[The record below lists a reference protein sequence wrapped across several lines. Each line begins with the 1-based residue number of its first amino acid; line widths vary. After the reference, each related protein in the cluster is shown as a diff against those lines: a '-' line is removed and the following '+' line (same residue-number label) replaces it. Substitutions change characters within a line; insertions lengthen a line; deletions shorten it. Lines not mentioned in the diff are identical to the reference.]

1 MLRLV
6 ANWPM
11 SNIVQFFTRIGA
23 QHTSIFTMID
33 LLSGTVAS
41 CKKCN
46 HCVRNVRRCV
56 PIYMT
61 FGPKRVPSYF
71 QEQIASVVL
80 TGLIYNIC
88 EIYLDDCIVYATSNE
103 QSLGRLEA
111 IFVKDSRRKTYFSNI
126 KSVYR

>member
-1 MLRLV
+1 
-6 ANWPM
+6 
-11 SNIVQFFTRIGA
+11 
-23 QHTSIFTMID
+23 
-33 LLSGTVAS
+33 
-41 CKKCN
+41 
-46 HCVRNVRRCV
+46 
-56 PIYMT
+56 MT